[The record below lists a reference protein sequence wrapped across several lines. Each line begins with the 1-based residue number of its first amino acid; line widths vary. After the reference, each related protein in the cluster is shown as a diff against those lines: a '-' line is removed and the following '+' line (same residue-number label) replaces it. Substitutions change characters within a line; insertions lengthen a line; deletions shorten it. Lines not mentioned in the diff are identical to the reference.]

1 VQMPGAKLQCL
12 IVDDEDL
19 AVQLL
24 QAYVQQH
31 EAVEVVAATTN
42 ATEVPALLAENTIDV
57 LFLDIQMPLL
67 NGLLLAEQLEKAPM
81 IVFTT
86 AYANH
91 AVDGFRLN
99 AVDYLLKPFSY
110 ERFAQ
115 AVEKCREY
123 QHFKQLKQ
131 KEAIPDCIYVRADGR
146 MVKIMLADILFIEG
160 WKQYVKIYTMQKN
173 ILTLESM
180 KNMEDNLPA
189 GKFARVHKSYIVAV
203 DKVDAFASDEL
214 QLAGHKIPVGKTYR
228 ESVKHL
234 PVYK

>member
-1 VQMPGAKLQCL
+1 MPGAKLRCL

-24 QAYVQQH
+24 NAYAQQH
-31 EAVEVVAATTN
+31 AAVEVTASTTN

-67 NGLLLAEQLEKAPM
+67 NGLLLAEQLKDAPM

-86 AYANH
+86 AYANY

-99 AVDYLLKPFSY
+99 AIDYLLKPFSY

-115 AVEKCREY
+115 AVDKCLEY
-123 QHFKQLKQ
+123 QHYRELKQ
-131 KEAIPDCIYVRADGR
+131 KEAAPDCLYVRADGR
-146 MVKIMLADILFIEG
+146 MVKILLADILFIEG
-160 WKQYVKIYTMQKN
+160 WKQYVKIYTTQKN

-180 KNMEDNLPA
+180 KNMEENLPA
-189 GKFARVHKSYIVAV
+189 GKFARVHKSYIAAV
-203 DKVDAFASDEL
+203 DKVDIFAADEL
-214 QLAGHKIPVGKTYR
+214 RVATHTIPVGKTYR
-228 ESVKHL
+228 EAVKQL
-234 PVYK
+234 FVQ

>member
-1 VQMPGAKLQCL
+1 MPGAKLQCL

-24 QAYVQQH
+24 QAYAQQH
-31 EAVEVVAATTN
+31 EAVQVVAATTN
-42 ATEVPALLAENTIDV
+42 ATEVPALLASNAIDV

-67 NGLLLAEQLEKAPM
+67 NGLLLAEQLNDAPM
-81 IVFTT
+81 MVFTT

-99 AVDYLLKPFSY
+99 AIDYLLKPFSY

-115 AVEKCREY
+115 AVEKCLEY
-123 QHFKQLKQ
+123 RYYKELKQ
-131 KEAIPDCIYVRADGR
+131 KEQAPDCLYVRADGR
-146 MVKIMLADILFIEG
+146 MVKILLTDILFIEG
-160 WKQYVKIYTMQKN
+160 WKQYVKIYTAQKN

-189 GKFARVHKSYIVAV
+189 GKFARVHKSYIAAV
-203 DKVDAFASDEL
+203 DKVEAAAADEL
-214 QLAGHKIPVGKTYR
+214 LVAGGHKVPVGKTYR
-228 ESVKHL
+228 EVIKQL
-234 PVYK
+234 FVP

>member
-1 VQMPGAKLQCL
+1 MPGATLRCL

-24 QAYVQQH
+24 QAYAQQH
-31 EAVEVVAATTN
+31 AAIEVTAATTN
-42 ATEVPALLAENTIDV
+42 AVEVPQFLASNKIDV

-67 NGLLLAEQLEKAPM
+67 NGLQLAAQLDDAPM

-91 AVDGFRLN
+91 AVEGFRLN
-99 AVDYLLKPFSY
+99 AIDYLLKPFSY

-115 AVEKCREY
+115 AVDKCLEY
-123 QHFKQLKQ
+123 QHYKELKQ
-131 KEAIPDCIYVRADGR
+131 KATVPDCLYVRADGR

-160 WKQYVKIYTMQKN
+160 WKQYVKIYTMQQN

-189 GKFARVHKSYIVAV
+189 GKFARVHKSYIAAL
-203 DKVDAFASDEL
+203 DKVTVFATDEL
-214 QLAGHKIPVGKTYR
+214 TINSHTIPVGKTYR
-228 ESVKHL
+228 EAVRNFFEN
-234 PVYK
+234 

>member
-1 VQMPGAKLQCL
+1 MPGAKLQCL

-24 QAYVQQH
+24 QAYAQQH
-31 EAVEVVAATTN
+31 ESLQVFAATTN
-42 ATEVPALLAENTIDV
+42 ATEVAGLLAGNTIDV

-67 NGLLLAEQLEKAPM
+67 NGLLLAEQLNDALM

-99 AVDYLLKPFSY
+99 AIDYLLKPFSY

-115 AVEKCREY
+115 AVDKCLEY
-123 QHFKQLKQ
+123 RHYKQLKQ
-131 KEAIPDCIYVRADGR
+131 KEALPDCIYVRADGR
-146 MVKIMLADILFIEG
+146 MVKILLADILFIEG
-160 WKQYVKIYTMQKN
+160 WKQYVKIYTTQKN

-189 GKFARVHKSYIVAV
+189 GKFARVHKSYIAAL
-203 DKVDAFASDEL
+203 DKVVEFAADEL
-214 QLAGHKIPVGKTYR
+214 KINSHAIPVGKTYR
-228 ESVKHL
+228 DAIRQLFEK
-234 PVYK
+234 

>member
-1 VQMPGAKLQCL
+1 MISNKLQCF

-24 QAYVQQH
+24 EAYARQH
-31 EAVEVVAATTN
+31 EAVEVVAVTTN
-42 ATEVPALLAENTIDV
+42 AAEVPVLLQQHNADV
-57 LFLDIQMPLL
+57 LFLDIQMPMM
-67 NGLLLAEQLEKAPM
+67 NGLALAEQLKDGPM

-86 AYANH
+86 AYASH

-115 AVEKCREY
+115 AVDKCSAFQQY
-123 QHFKQLKQ
+123 QILRQNH
-131 KEAIPDCIYVRADGR
+131 EAPDHIYVRSDGR
-146 MVKIMLADILFIEG
+146 VVKILLTDILFIEG
-160 WKQYVKIYTMQKN
+160 WKQYVKIYTTQKN

-180 KNMEDNLPA
+180 KNMEDNLPS

-203 DKVDAFASDEL
+203 DKVGVFAPDEL
-214 QLAGHKIPVGKTYR
+214 QVAGHIIPVGKTYR
-228 ESVKHL
+228 EAVKQL
-234 PVYK
+234 PGG

>member
-1 VQMPGAKLQCL
+1 MPGARLQCL

-24 QAYVQQH
+24 QVYVQQH

-42 ATEVPALLAENTIDV
+42 ATEVPALLANHTVDI
-57 LFLDIQMPLL
+57 LFTDIQMPLL
-67 NGLLLAEQLEKAPM
+67 NGLQLAEQLSDAPM

-99 AVDYLLKPFSY
+99 AIDYLLKPFSY

-115 AVEKCREY
+115 AVDKCLEY
-123 QHFKQLKQ
+123 RHYKELKQ
-131 KEAIPDCIYVRADGR
+131 KELAPDCLYVRADGR
-146 MVKIMLADILFIEG
+146 MVKILLADILFIEG
-160 WKQYVKIYTMQKN
+160 WKQYVKIYTTQKN

-189 GKFARVHKSYIVAV
+189 GKFARVHKSYIAAV
-203 DKVDAFASDEL
+203 DKVEVAAADEL
-214 QLAGHKIPVGKTYR
+214 LVTGGHKIPVGKTYR
-228 ESVKHL
+228 EVVKQL
-234 PVYK
+234 FIL